1 MLLGGEPARQGDEGH
16 EEIEIALLLQTGDV
30 RHDWAC
36 LRKTAADKKRLECR
50 RVIPGDA
57 GLERHAAGGEVE
69 HSIQRHARYAVIHAA
84 DAAHHIERQVR
95 QTVVHGVVAVAA
107 DDVRTRLEGHGVQS
121 WKRERRVV
129 DGKAVVPRHRVAER
143 DAGERQLLFKGDFLR
158 GEAVG
163 VEAERREIRP
173 GIPGFAAHDGEDVAL
188 VVAVQAGY
196 ALRTEQAQGV
206 ARRGA
211 EVDLIAQRHDAVGP
225 VLSANIGDDGLC
237 GRQIGVNIGHERD
250 GFHSVLLIKK
260 WNNRI
265 FYDIIL
271 DEKEKIL
278 PNVSRET
285 F

>member
-1 MLLGGEPARQGDEGH
+1 M
-16 EEIEIALLLQTGDV
+16 
-30 RHDWAC
+30 
-36 LRKTAADKKRLECR
+36 
-50 RVIPGDA
+50 
-57 GLERHAAGGEVE
+57 
-69 HSIQRHARYAVIHAA
+69 
-84 DAAHHIERQVR
+84 
-95 QTVVHGVVAVAA
+95 
-107 DDVRTRLEGHGVQS
+107 
-121 WKRERRVV
+121 

-173 GIPGFAAHDGEDVAL
+173 GIPRLAAHDGENVAL

-196 ALRTEQAQGV
+196 ALRTEQAQSV

-211 EVDLIAQRHDAVGP
+211 EVDLIAQRHDAVGL
-225 VLSANIGDDGLC
+225 VLSTNIGDDGLC

-285 F
+285 FWRGDLRTAQYRPGCFT